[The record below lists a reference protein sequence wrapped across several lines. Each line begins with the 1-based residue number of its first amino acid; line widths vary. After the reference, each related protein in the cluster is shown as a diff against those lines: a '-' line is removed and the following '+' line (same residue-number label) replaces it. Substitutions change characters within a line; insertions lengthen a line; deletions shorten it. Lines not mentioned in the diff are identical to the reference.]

1 MMSSFRVAT
10 GIALTLIFITAVP
23 PLSTAEPFPKN
34 TVSFED
40 ISFCSLLE
48 NKEVEAATKRKVIKT
63 IPSSYSCEWKLASKS
78 KSDSP
83 DDKIRVIA
91 RTEEELPETVNS
103 LEGVKG
109 QSLSK
114 TPGAADLYLTEID
127 PDVKGVHTVCGFLL
141 FSLEMRLHNIDYQKV
156 GKALGVVALWRFNG
170 APKENACFADSV
182 IPSQYPDFK
191 IPQKNPAH

>member
-1 MMSSFRVAT
+1 MIGFSSVANC
-10 GIALTLIFITAVP
+10 IALTLILITAI
-23 PLSTAEPFPKN
+23 PLSANAGAFPKY
-34 TVSFED
+34 TFSLDEV
-40 ISFCSLLE
+40 SFCSLLE
-48 NKEVEAATKRKVIKT
+48 NKEVETATKRKVIKT
-63 IPSSYSCEWKLASKS
+63 IPSPYSCEWKLAPKD

-83 DDKIRVIA
+83 DDEIRVIA
-91 RTEEELPETVNS
+91 RTEQELPKTVIG

-127 PDVKGVHTVCGFLL
+127 PNIKGVHSVCGFYL

-156 GKALGVVALWRFNG
+156 GKALGVVALWRFNE
-170 APKENACFADSV
+170 APKENTCFADSV

-191 IPQKNPAH
+191 IPQKSILH